1 MKIGNY
7 INDLL
12 HYHDCVIVPDFG
24 GFVTR
29 YQSAAIHPVQHLFTP
44 PSKSV
49 AFNSELTTNDGL
61 LANYICS
68 RLLLTYPDACKII
81 NDFVMTCKTQLDNN
95 QRLVIDNVGELF
107 YDVEKNLQFTPKGQQ
122 NFLLDSFGL
131 APVQSPAIQ
140 REKSFDIFDNQD
152 ASVVPAEKHKNYLKP
167 LLRIT
172 AVTGIA
178 ALVAFAYFNP
188 FISSKISKGI
198 ASIIPVVSRTS
209 DNTPTNETKKV
220 NLPVKEELRQ
230 SELNP
235 DKNIYEEGA
244 ETSAKIPENS
254 PSAETVVST
263 TQLPAQS
270 VASENSSTPTIT
282 ENKPENTLSVQEP
295 LSSPAVAVTSPAP
308 VENASVSNSDKVYFI
323 IGGCFSVYENAQK
336 LNSEL
341 QSKGYTSSLIGKN
354 KNGLE
359 MVAVTYFA
367 TLSEAEAGI
376 QKIKNEGYADVWIYK
391 GKQTRISN

>member
-1 MKIGNY
+1 
-7 INDLL
+7 
-12 HYHDCVIVPDFG
+12 
-24 GFVTR
+24 
-29 YQSAAIHPVQHLFTP
+29 
-44 PSKSV
+44 
-49 AFNSELTTNDGL
+49 
-61 LANYICS
+61 
-68 RLLLTYPDACKII
+68 
-81 NDFVMTCKTQLDNN
+81 
-95 QRLVIDNVGELF
+95 
-107 YDVEKNLQFTPKGQQ
+107 
-122 NFLLDSFGL
+122 
-131 APVQSPAIQ
+131 
-140 REKSFDIFDNQD
+140 
-152 ASVVPAEKHKNYLKP
+152 P

-198 ASIIPVVSRTS
+198 ASIIPVVSRSS
-209 DNTPTNETKKV
+209 DNTPANETKKV
-220 NLPVKEELRQ
+220 NLPVKEELHQ
-230 SELNP
+230 SALNP
-235 DKNIYEEGA
+235 DKNIYEEVA

-254 PSAETVVST
+254 RAAETGVST
-263 TQLPAQS
+263 TQLHAQR
-270 VASENSSTPTIT
+270 VASENSSTPIT

-295 LSSPAVAVTSPAP
+295 LSSPAVAVTSPTP

-391 GKQTRISN
+391 

>member
-49 AFNSELTTNDGL
+49 AFNSELTANDGL

-68 RLLLTYPDACKII
+68 RLLLTYPDSCKII
-81 NDFVMTCKTQLDNN
+81 NDFVLTCKTQLDNN

-122 NFLLDSFGL
+122 NFLLDSFGF

-140 REKSFDIFDNQD
+140 REKSFDIFDKQD

-172 AVTGIA
+172 AVAGIA
-178 ALVAFAYFNP
+178 ALVAFA
-188 FISSKISKGI
+188 
-198 ASIIPVVSRTS
+198 
-209 DNTPTNETKKV
+209 
-220 NLPVKEELRQ
+220 
-230 SELNP
+230 
-235 DKNIYEEGA
+235 
-244 ETSAKIPENS
+244 
-254 PSAETVVST
+254 
-263 TQLPAQS
+263 
-270 VASENSSTPTIT
+270 
-282 ENKPENTLSVQEP
+282 
-295 LSSPAVAVTSPAP
+295 
-308 VENASVSNSDKVYFI
+308 
-323 IGGCFSVYENAQK
+323 
-336 LNSEL
+336 
-341 QSKGYTSSLIGKN
+341 
-354 KNGLE
+354 
-359 MVAVTYFA
+359 
-367 TLSEAEAGI
+367 
-376 QKIKNEGYADVWIYK
+376 
-391 GKQTRISN
+391 

>member
-81 NDFVMTCKTQLDNN
+81 NDFVLTCKTQLDNN

-107 YDVEKNLQFTPKGQQ
+107 YDIEKNLQFTPKGQQ
-122 NFLLDSFGL
+122 NFLLDSFGF

-140 REKSFDIFDNQD
+140 REKSFDIFDKQD

-172 AVTGIA
+172 VVAGIA
-178 ALVAFAYFNP
+178 ALVVFAYFNP

-198 ASIIPVVSRTS
+198 ASIIPVVSRSS
-209 DNTPTNETKKV
+209 DNTHTNETKKV

-244 ETSAKIPENS
+244 ETAKNT
-254 PSAETVVST
+254 PSAETDIST
-263 TQLPAQS
+263 TKAPEQS
-270 VASENSSTPTIT
+270 IASENISAPTET
-282 ENKPENTLSVQEP
+282 KPNKLIKEEIQP
-295 LSSPAVAVTSPAP
+295 SPAVSVAASAP
-308 VENASVSNSDKVYFI
+308 VENVSVSNSDKVYYI

-336 LNSEL
+336 LNSEF

-359 MVAVTYFA
+359 MVAVTYFT

-376 QKIKNEGYADVWIYK
+376 QKIKTEGYADVWIYK
-391 GKQTRISN
+391 GKQTRIAN

>member
-44 PSKSV
+44 PSKSI

-81 NDFVMTCKTQLDNN
+81 NDFVLTCKTQLDNN

-140 REKSFDIFDNQD
+140 REKSFDIFDKQD

-172 AVTGIA
+172 AVAGIA

-198 ASIIPVVSRTS
+198 ASIIPVVSRSS
-209 DNTPTNETKKV
+209 DNTHANETIKV

-235 DKNIYEEGA
+235 DKNIFEEGD
-244 ETSAKIPENS
+244 ETSKSIPENN
-254 PSAETVVST
+254 PSAETDVST
-263 TQLPAQS
+263 TQSPEQNI
-270 VASENSSTPTIT
+270 ASENISAPTET
-282 ENKPENTLSVQEP
+282 KPNKLIKEEIQP
-295 LSSPAVAVTSPAP
+295 SPAVAVAAPAP
-308 VENASVSNSDKVYFI
+308 VENVSVSNSDKIYYI

-376 QKIKNEGYADVWIYK
+376 QKIKTEGYADVWIYK
-391 GKQTRISN
+391 GKQTRTSN